1 MLQWSVGQIQKRER
15 EGGKIQ
21 FCFGCFKSERRSE
34 NTREEWRSWR
44 ASTKTTWGEKDGKW
58 AKRCQI
64 LTWWKLSEKCAQ
76 PWKSVWRS
84 LQKVSRIRGGRS
96 RGRLQG
102 GLKRA
107 CEPKTIWTKKEGL
120 KRLRQSESSCERRRR
135 AQKLKNDLED
145 GLQLWSQQVYFVK
158 DNQNFLFKLYLKI
171 YQRQKFKLR
180 CEIQV
185 QEVQE
190 HNMRRAEEQV
200 ADGCLVLF
208 QRHWQ
213 MYCVK
218 LVFLGF
224 ACLYIF

>member
-1 MLQWSVGQIQKRER
+1 MWWK
-15 EGGKIQ
+15 
-21 FCFGCFKSERRSE
+21 
-34 NTREEWRSWR
+34 
-44 ASTKTTWGEKDGKW
+44 STKTTWGEKAGISIKTMP
-58 AKRCQI
+58 I
-64 LTWWKLSEKCAQ
+64 LTWWKLSGRCAQ

-158 DNQNFLFKLYLKI
+158 ELLVQNQFEI
-171 YQRQKFKLR
+171 YWKFR
-180 CEIQV
+180 C
-185 QEVQE
+185 
-190 HNMRRAEEQV
+190 RRCRSTTCGGRRIRWCRWPPGYE
-200 ADGCLVLF
+200 
-208 QRHWQ
+208 R
-213 MYCVK
+213 
-218 LVFLGF
+218 VFF
-224 ACLYIF
+224 RDTDKCIVSVH